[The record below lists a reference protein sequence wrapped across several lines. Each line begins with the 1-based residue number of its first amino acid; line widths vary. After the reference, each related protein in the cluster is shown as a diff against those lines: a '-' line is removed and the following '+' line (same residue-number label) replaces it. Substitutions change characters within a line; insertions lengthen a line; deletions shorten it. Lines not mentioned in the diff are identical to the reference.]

1 MYLIIDSIKKIL
13 SLRRIYK
20 QLIVLTN
27 DIFFIIL
34 STWIAFSI
42 RLGSVNF
49 PNELELLVY
58 LIATLSL
65 LPLLLIF
72 KVYHSIFR
80 YGGIAAIRSISYA
93 VICHSIIFYITLDY
107 LALYNIPRSIAI
119 YQPIFFLLVTILNRS
134 TIILVVNYLNQYRK
148 KINILIYGSDDISY
162 KTAISLLSSNDYKL
176 FGFVDQDKDRAG
188 KKILGLPILSY
199 KNLFDFIKRNQI
211 NQLVIAKGD
220 LRTKEV
226 MLIVEK
232 LENYNVHIKTL
243 QLNTEDI
250 NEEIRVSDI
259 GNLKF
264 SEIIGEKEVYKNAK
278 VTNELK
284 NKKILITGAGG
295 SIGSELTRQIL
306 NAQPSEIILIDHNE
320 YGLFEIGNQIEKL
333 QDAKKEKVAVSKFLG
348 SIKDY
353 NRMKFIFDSKKPNQV
368 FHAAAYKHVGLVEE
382 NIIEGITNNIFGSKN
397 IINLSIESESVEKF
411 VLISTDKAV
420 RPKSLMGKTKR
431 IIEMYLQL
439 CAQENHSTKLAIV
452 RFGNVFNSSGSVV
465 PLFQKQIENGGPV
478 TVTSKEASRYF
489 MSIPEAVSLIL
500 LASIESNKGEIF
512 ILDMGEPIKIFD
524 LAKKIIRSFGLKE
537 KLNQNDE
544 GDILIKFIGL
554 RKGEKEHEE
563 LMIGDNYKRTAN
575 NLIFIASEPVVQK
588 SIFNELMDDL
598 EKNINSDNNNLIKAI
613 NNFF

>member
-27 DIFFIIL
+27 DIFFFIL

-353 NRMKFIFDSKKPNQV
+353 NRMKFIFDSK
-368 FHAAAYKHVGLVEE
+368 
-382 NIIEGITNNIFGSKN
+382 T
-397 IINLSIESESVEKF
+397 
-411 VLISTDKAV
+411 
-420 RPKSLMGKTKR
+420 
-431 IIEMYLQL
+431 
-439 CAQENHSTKLAIV
+439 
-452 RFGNVFNSSGSVV
+452 
-465 PLFQKQIENGGPV
+465 
-478 TVTSKEASRYF
+478 
-489 MSIPEAVSLIL
+489 
-500 LASIESNKGEIF
+500 
-512 ILDMGEPIKIFD
+512 
-524 LAKKIIRSFGLKE
+524 
-537 KLNQNDE
+537 
-544 GDILIKFIGL
+544 
-554 RKGEKEHEE
+554 
-563 LMIGDNYKRTAN
+563 
-575 NLIFIASEPVVQK
+575 
-588 SIFNELMDDL
+588 
-598 EKNINSDNNNLIKAI
+598 
-613 NNFF
+613 

>member
-20 QLIVLTN
+20 QLIVLIN
-27 DIFFIIL
+27 DIFFIVF

-42 RLGSVNF
+42 RLGSANF

-58 LIATLSL
+58 LIAILSL

-93 VICHSIIFYITLDY
+93 AICHSIIFYIILDY
-107 LALYNIPRSIAI
+107 LVLYNIPRSIAI

-134 TIILVVNYLNQYRK
+134 TIILIVNYLNQYRK

-162 KTAISLLSSNDYKL
+162 KTAISLISSNDYKL

-199 KNLFDFIKRNQI
+199 QNLFDFIKRNQI

-250 NEEIRVSDI
+250 NKEIRVSDI

-264 SEIIGEKEVYKNAK
+264 SEIIGEKEVYKNVK

-333 QDAKKEKVAVSKFLG
+333 QDTQKEKVAVSKFLG

-353 NRMKFIFDSKKPNQV
+353 DRMKFIFDSKKPNQV

-397 IINLSIESESVEKF
+397 IINLSIECESVEKF

-537 KLNQNDE
+537 KLNQTDE

-598 EKNINSDNNNLIKAI
+598 EKNINSDNNNLIKTI